1 MRLTLLLL
9 VIVAT
14 GADAP
19 QRPAEKELADLEGE
33 WTAVSFEANGD
44 SVSTANAGWK
54 IIVKGKMILVRFG
67 AVSFDGKLVL
77 DPASQPK
84 QLDIIET
91 KWGQSPVK
99 MEVSGIYKLEQ
110 GRLTVCYRFGSQTH
124 PSEFRTTIGTNTMI
138 QVFKQASTKSGRDS
152 NPKQDEPRAAKMA
165 N

>member
-19 QRPAEKELADLEGE
+19 QHQADRELASLQGE

-54 IIVKGKMILVRFG
+54 ITVKGKMILVRFG

-77 DPASQPK
+77 DSAGQSK
-84 QLDIIET
+84 KLEIIET
-91 KWGQSPVK
+91 KSVQAPVK

-110 GRLTVCYRFGSQTH
+110 GRLTVCYYFGSQTH
-124 PSEFRTTIGTNTMI
+124 PSEFRTAIGTNTMI
-138 QVFKQASTKSGRDS
+138 QVFKQTK
-152 NPKQDEPRAAKMA
+152 
-165 N
+165 